1 MANECIPLYQ
11 PGKHLTATVAG
22 AAVTGKTFVDISGA
36 TLDPATGA
44 LISVATATA
53 AGKIL
58 GVAAFDAGLAARLS
72 VIGEG
77 VVPVTAGAA
86 ITAGVEVEVGTGG
99 KAITLASGKAV
110 GRALTTAANNAD
122 VYVRLY

>member
-11 PGKHLTATVAG
+11 PGKHITAAVAT
-22 AAVTGKTFVDISGA
+22 AVTGKTFVDISGA
-36 TLDPATGA
+36 TLNPATGA
-44 LISVATATA
+44 LISVAPATA
-53 AGKIL
+53 AGKVL
-58 GVAAFDAGLAARLS
+58 GVAAFDAAVGAQVP

-86 ITAGVEVEVGTGG
+86 ITAGAEVEVGTGG
-99 KAITLASGKAV
+99 KAITLASGKSV

>member
-1 MANECIPLYQ
+1 MLEA
-11 PGKHLTATVAG
+11 KADMVVAG
-22 AAVTGKTFVDISGA
+22 TFVSVGIHG
-36 TLDPATGA
+36 PAICGA
-44 LISVATATA
+44 LR
-53 AGKIL
+53 L
-58 GVAAFDAGLAARLS
+58 DGVAAFDAAAGAQVS

-77 VVPVTAGAA
+77 VVPVTARTA
-86 ITAGVEVEVGTGG
+86 ITAGVEVEVGASG

>member
-11 PGKHLTATVAG
+11 PGKHITAAVAT
-22 AAVTGKTFVDISGA
+22 AVTGKTFVDISGQ
-36 TLDPATGA
+36 TLNPATGA
-44 LISVATATA
+44 LISVAPAAA
-53 AGKIL
+53 AGKTL
-58 GVAAFDAGLAARLS
+58 GVAAFDAAAGAQVS

-86 ITAGVEVEVGTGG
+86 ITAGVEVEVGASG

>member
-11 PGKHLTATVAG
+11 PGKHLTAIVAG

-86 ITAGVEVEVGTGG
+86 ITAGAEVEVGTGG

>member
-11 PGKHLTATVAG
+11 PGEHITAAVAT
-22 AAVTGKTFVDISGA
+22 AVTGKTFVDISGA
-36 TLDPATGA
+36 TLNPATGA
-44 LISVATATA
+44 LISVAPATA
-53 AGKIL
+53 AGKVL
-58 GVAAFDAGLAARLS
+58 GVAAFDAAVGAQVLA
-72 VIGEG
+72 IGEG

-86 ITAGVEVEVGTGG
+86 ITAGAEVEVGTGG

>member
-11 PGKHLTATVAG
+11 PGKHITAAVAT
-22 AAVTGKTFVDISGA
+22 AVTGKTFVDISGA
-36 TLDPATGA
+36 TLNPATGA
-44 LISVATATA
+44 LISVAPATA
-53 AGKIL
+53 AGKVL
-58 GVAAFDAGLAARLS
+58 GVAAFDAAVGAQVLA
-72 VIGEG
+72 IGEG

-86 ITAGVEVEVGTGG
+86 ITAGAEVEVGTGG

>member
-11 PGKHLTATVAG
+11 PGKHITAAVAT
-22 AAVTGKTFVDISGA
+22 AVTGKTFVDISGA
-36 TLDPATGA
+36 TLNPATGA
-44 LISVATATA
+44 LISVAPATA
-53 AGKIL
+53 AGKVL
-58 GVAAFDAGLAARLS
+58 GVAAFDAAVGAQVS
-72 VIGEG
+72 VIGTG

-86 ITAGVEVEVGTGG
+86 ITAGAEVEVGTGG

-122 VYVRLY
+122 VYVGLY

>member
-11 PGKHLTATVAG
+11 PGKHITAAVAT
-22 AAVTGKTFVDISGA
+22 AVTGKTFVDISGA
-36 TLDPATGA
+36 TLNPATGA
-44 LISVATATA
+44 LISVAPATA
-53 AGKIL
+53 AGKVL
-58 GVAAFDAGLAARLS
+58 GVAAFDAAVGAQVS

-86 ITAGVEVEVGTGG
+86 ITAGAEVEVGTGG

>member
-36 TLDPATGA
+36 TLDPATGT

-86 ITAGVEVEVGTGG
+86 ITAGAEVEVGTGG

>member
-11 PGKHLTATVAG
+11 PGNHITAAVAT
-22 AAVTGKTFVDISGA
+22 AVTGKTFVDISGA
-36 TLDPATGA
+36 TLNPAIGA

-58 GVAAFDAGLAARLS
+58 GVAAFDAAASAQVS

-86 ITAGVEVEVGTGG
+86 ITTGAEVEVGASG

>member
-11 PGKHLTATVAG
+11 IGKHLTATVAT
-22 AAVTGKTFVDISGA
+22 AVTGKTFVDISGA
-36 TLDPATGA
+36 TLNPATGA
-44 LISVATATA
+44 LISVAPATA
-53 AGKIL
+53 AGKVL
-58 GVAAFDAGLAARLS
+58 GVAAFDAAVGAQVLA
-72 VIGEG
+72 IGEG

-86 ITAGVEVEVGTGG
+86 ITAGAEVEVGTGG